1 MGAPVVK
8 YRGWRERE
16 GKNHNMHSSMQDDT
30 INRKMRE
37 RERGGEGERERN
49 SSTVKPLTMQ
59 DRKYTC
65 IQHGHGF

>member
-1 MGAPVVK
+1 MAAPVVK

-16 GKNHNMHSSMQDDT
+16 GKNHNMHPSMQNDT

-37 RERGGEGERERN
+37 RGEERERERN

-65 IQHGHGF
+65 I